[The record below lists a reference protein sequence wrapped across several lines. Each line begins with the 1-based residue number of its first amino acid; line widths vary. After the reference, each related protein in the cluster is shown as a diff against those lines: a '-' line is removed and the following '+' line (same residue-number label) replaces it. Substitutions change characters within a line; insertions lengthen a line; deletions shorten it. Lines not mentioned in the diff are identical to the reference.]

1 MFQYFGGVDVS
12 EHFTGQF
19 QAKQR
24 ISLDFPLGLDLP
36 LVLLLRIDAECAQ
49 QNIDRQTW
57 IRMACAEKVA
67 SQVSSGAGADKVET
81 PPILK
86 ETMGVLQTM
95 LAWMSSFDEIGAGS

>member
-1 MFQYFGGVDVS
+1 MIGQLTEAPDIEEIARQAQAGVDVS

-24 ISLDFPLGLDLP
+24 ISLDFPSSLDLP
-36 LVLLLRIDAECAQ
+36 LVLLRRIDAECAR

-67 SQVSSGAGADKVET
+67 GLEKAA
-81 PPILK
+81 
-86 ETMGVLQTM
+86 
-95 LAWMSSFDEIGAGS
+95 